1 MTSHSNDLFNKINE
15 IKLLWLQWLSFR
27 SKTER
32 ERPPF
37 SNTHTQ
43 KNDNIFFHNE
53 HYLYIIWEIIIDDDE
68 HDNRFDR

>member
-1 MTSHSNDLFNKINE
+1 MTSHSNDSLNKINE
-15 IKLLWLQWLSFR
+15 IKLLWLQRLSFR

-32 ERPPF
+32 DRHFQIPTPK
-37 SNTHTQ
+37 